1 MRRAMIVVVMWMLC
15 AGIVWAVPSF
25 TPVIDG
31 SKDALWGGTPTCP
44 SYTQMQPTNFSLTGG
59 CYVTNDLN
67 FVYVGIPTDNDPW
80 SDGNPINLSVLI
92 DVGNTA
98 TGGTT
103 DPYGASGVS
112 YDMPFL
118 PDYEIISEW
127 AEWNQTIGYTNFCG
141 WTGSGWSY
149 NEIGSVGGSKGG
161 GGGAFTEYAVPRS
174 LIGSP
179 ADGSVINIAVWVR
192 PANSKSCASSCIP
205 EDNTFPGDWGDGCV
219 GPFSTQCAYTM
230 QVFAGD
236 TMPHIVS
243 ATQLGRG
250 LVEIGFNKPMNQTTL
265 NQSGNYTPT
274 GWTFIGIGL
283 VTSNTV
289 RLQSAG
295 FADGGNYSVTLS
307 SGITDTYGTP
317 LTATNNPVSWTAP
330 DYTDVRFTVTDQTLT
345 HNAILLKGQ
354 WSNVNH
360 GFDASWSNGA
370 TYPMYDDGTHGDV
383 TPGDFIFSL
392 TYYLLPDVHYEWG
405 CVDDN
410 GIWLPPSNQ
419 AFDCTVNDTTVNWV
433 NTSPDYSF
441 SRDVTVTFR
450 CDMQFFADTTV
461 DTVRIAGYMTG
472 WSGKDMVDPD
482 HDRVWTLDTLFRAG
496 TSKRLEFKFQRIHNG
511 TNWESISN
519 RVIIAD
525 DNNAT
530 WTTDLMFFNDYFPAP
545 EVTAYGDVTNGVVLR
560 WGGSSTRVDYKVYG
574 SSDIANIV
582 SPANLLATIPGANAH
597 EYNVGSAATIM
608 YYRVVMVS
616 AP

>member
-1 MRRAMIVVVMWMLC
+1 MKRAMIVVVTWMLC
-15 AGIVWAVPSF
+15 TGIVWAVPSF

-31 SKDALWGGTPTCP
+31 NKDALWGSTPTNA
-44 SYTQMQPTNFSLTGG
+44 SYTRMEPINFSLTGG

-98 TGGTT
+98 GGGTT
-103 DPYGASGVS
+103 DPYGAGSVT

-118 PDYEIISEW
+118 PDYEIVTEW
-127 AEWNQTIGYTNFCG
+127 AEWNEAIGYASFCG
-141 WTGSGWSY
+141 WTTSWSFTDFT
-149 NEIGSVGGSKGG
+149 SLGGSKAGG
-161 GGGAFTEYAVPRS
+161 GTAFTEFAIPRS
-174 LIGSP
+174 IIGSP
-179 ADGSVINIAVWVR
+179 ADGSVLNLAVWVR
-192 PANSKSCASSCIP
+192 PAGNKNCATSCIP
-205 EDNTFPGDWGDGCV
+205 EDNTFPGDWGDNCNGA
-219 GPFSTQCAYTM
+219 FTTQFPYTM

-283 VTSNTV
+283 VTANSV

-295 FADGGNYSVTLS
+295 FTDGSGYSVTLS
-307 SGITDTYGTP
+307 SNIQDTYGTP

-330 DYTDVRFTVTDQTLT
+330 DFTDVLFTVTDQTLT
-345 HNAILLKGQ
+345 HNAISLKGS
-354 WSNVNH
+354 WSNVAH
-360 GFDASWSNGA
+360 GYDAGWSNGA
-370 TYPMYDDGTHGDV
+370 IYTMYDNGTHGDV
-383 TPGDFIFSL
+383 LAGDYIFSL
-392 TYYLLPDVHYEWG
+392 SYYLLPDITYNWG
-405 CVDDN
+405 CEDDN
-410 GIWLPPSNQ
+410 HIWLPPSNQ
-419 AFDCTVNDTTVNWV
+419 VFNCTVNDTTVNWV

-441 SRDVTVTFR
+441 SQNVTVTFR

-461 DTVRIAGYMTG
+461 DTVRIAGYFTG
-472 WSGKDMVDPD
+472 WSGKDLVDPD
-482 HDRVWTLDTLFRAG
+482 HDRVWTLDTLFTAG

-511 TNWESISN
+511 TAWESVDN

-525 DNNAT
+525 DNNPT
-530 WTTDLMFFNDYFPAP
+530 YTTDLMFFNNVFPMP
-545 EVTAYGDVTNGVVLR
+545 SVTAYGDATTGVILR
-560 WGGSSTRVDYKVYG
+560 WEGSSTRVNYKVYG
-574 SSDIANIV
+574 STDYASIV
-582 SPANLLATIPGANAH
+582 APANLLGTVLGGDPH
-597 EYNVGSAATIM
+597 EYNVGSTEAVM
-608 YYRVVMVS
+608 FYQVVMVS